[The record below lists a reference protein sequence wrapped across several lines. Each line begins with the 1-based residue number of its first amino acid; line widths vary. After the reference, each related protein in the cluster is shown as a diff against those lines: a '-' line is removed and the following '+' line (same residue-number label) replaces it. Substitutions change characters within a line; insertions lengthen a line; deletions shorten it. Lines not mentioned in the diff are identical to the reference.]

1 MFTPRKCGVKFD
13 PPTLVVYYEV
23 KSTGKLHK
31 RSMPIRRLKKDSSI
45 PDVVADLKESSSHGK
60 YLENISHKQLE
71 NLLTMIQDKMNGN
84 DPIQLKD
91 STLQLKSSP
100 NNSDQEEDLNKLDDY
115 ELDKRKAEMDKDFE
129 KNRIKPGDEDFV
141 YDKEVEFNEGKME
154 SGWDDDDEYSDPEF

>member
-1 MFTPRKCGVKFD
+1 MDGQRKNICLPRQSSVTPFLSGAPLLRKIVDRPVTCSTFFTAV
-13 PPTLVVYYEV
+13 
-23 KSTGKLHK
+23 SQH
-31 RSMPIRRLKKDSSI
+31 
-45 PDVVADLKESSSHGK
+45 
-60 YLENISHKQLE
+60 NIYFLFIQLE
-71 NLLTMIQDKMNGN
+71 SLLTMIQNKVNGN

-91 STLQLKSSP
+91 SALQLKSSP